1 MTVTSPPTPSD
12 LYIGT
17 VISDSSNVLPPA
29 TYISAW
35 LTGTGGTGTYTL
47 SASGTVMSGDTVTA
61 VTGGV
66 GSTDVGGFGW
76 IAFDTI
82 SNVAQGI

>member
-1 MTVTSPPTPSD
+1 MTVTSPPTPTD
-12 LYIGT
+12 LYIAT

-29 TYISAW
+29 TYISNW
-35 LTGTGGTGTYTL
+35 LTGSGGTGTYTL
-47 SASGTVMSGDTVTA
+47 SASGTVPNTETVTA

-76 IAFDTI
+76 IAFDAI